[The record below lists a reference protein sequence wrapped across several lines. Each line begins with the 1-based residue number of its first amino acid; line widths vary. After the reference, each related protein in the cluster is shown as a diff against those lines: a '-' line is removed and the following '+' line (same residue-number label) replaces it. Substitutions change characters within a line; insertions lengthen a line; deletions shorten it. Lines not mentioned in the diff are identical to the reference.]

1 MPLSDRKRK
10 EGDVTPGKGGKKKRR
25 TGTRRGQCRVLASSV
40 GRCPDMNVQ
49 DGYGRS
55 PERQGELPWAGRED
69 AGPREDASSS
79 IQHGPGVPLRLLQG
93 GGWTDTS
100 FLFPVRG
107 WRGREGFL

>member
-25 TGTRRGQCRVLASSV
+25 TDTRRGQCRVLASSV

-55 PERQGELPWAGRED
+55 PERQGELPWAGKIPWRRKWQPTPVFLPGESY
-69 AGPREDASSS
+69 GQRSLVG
-79 IQHGPGVPLRLLQG
+79 HG
-93 GGWTDTS
+93 S
-100 FLFPVRG
+100 
-107 WRGREGFL
+107 